1 MAIKVGGTTVINDSR
16 ALTNIASVD
25 ATTVAA
31 LGTAGV
37 GGGGGSFDMTATGSI
52 TAGKVVALNSNGTV
66 STVVNQAGDPTTLLS
81 SATNTGVNQEDKF
94 PSQAVDDA
102 NKRVVRAYIDRNNN
116 NYGTAVCGQIDGLGN
131 ITWGTPV
138 VFRTAYLDTNI
149 VVVFNESTSE
159 YFIFFK
165 NPSTSEPR
173 VARMSNTSG
182 TNLSLIASYSNP
194 GNYGTCSSEGF
205 AGVYDPDQ
213 QRVVFVWYSTGQGEM
228 AVATYSGGLQATTTF
243 GASNWS
249 QYSDITYDT
258 VNNKVVFLWMYN
270 QNNIINAHVI
280 TVGASSVSVANGVN
294 TGAIGGVMP
303 RCTFDPDSGKVITA
317 SVRSSQGGVVN
328 YGLGTVSGTTSSWTT
343 GASTAVDADDVE
355 AGYDLTYDT
364 GADKVV
370 FSYKAVGN
378 PQRVKAVLGT
388 VSGST
393 LTFSSTAVEIYPAY
407 ARYSRIDYLPTSGYS
422 VWTSNSS
429 NNNYTLASAVTT
441 VVASTNANWFGIA
454 DESISSGSAGKI
466 THIGGINESVSGL
479 TAGTTYYAD
488 KVGGLSTSDS
498 GYKVG
503 KAIAADKI
511 LITEGNS

>member
-1 MAIKVGGTTVINDSR
+1 M
-16 ALTNIASVD
+16 
-25 ATTVAA
+25 
-31 LGTAGV
+31 
-37 GGGGGSFDMTATGSI
+37 
-52 TAGKVVALNSNGTV
+52 

-81 SATNTGVNQEDKF
+81 SATNAAFSQESKF

-102 NKRVVRAYIDRNNN
+102 NQRVVRVFADKNNG
-116 NYGTAVCGQIDGLGN
+116 NYGTAVCGQIDGTGN

-138 VFRTAYLDTNI
+138 VFQSAYLDTNF
-149 VVVFNESTSE
+149 VVVLNESTTE
-159 YFIFFK
+159 YFVFYK
-165 NPSTSEPR
+165 NPSTGEPR
-173 VARMSNTSG
+173 ISRMSNTSG
-182 TNLSLIASYSNP
+182 TNLTLVASYSNP
-194 GNYGTCSSEGF
+194 GNYGSCSSEGF

-213 QRVVFVWYSTGQGEM
+213 QRVVFVWYSTGQGSM
-228 AVATYSGGLQATTTF
+228 AVATYAGGLQATTTF
-243 GASNWS
+243 GVSNWS

-258 VNNKVVFLWMYN
+258 VNNKVVFVWMLN
-270 QNNIINAHVI
+270 QNNTINAHVI
-280 TVGASSVSVANGVN
+280 TVGASSVSVANLVN

-343 GASTAVDADDVE
+343 GASTAVDADDLE

-407 ARYSRIDYLPTSGYS
+407 ARYSRVDYLPTSGYS
-422 VWTSNSS
+422 VWTASAS
-429 NNNYTLASAVTT
+429 NNNETLASAVTT
-441 VVASTNANWFGIA
+441 VVASTYSSWFGIA
-454 DESISSGSAGKI
+454 DASISSGSAGKI

-479 TAGTTYYAD
+479 TAGTTH
-488 KVGGLSTSDS
+488 VLRR
-498 GYKVG
+498 
-503 KAIAADKI
+503 
-511 LITEGNS
+511 